1 MNYIIWNGINSE
13 TIDGLLICELPPIT
27 KPKIRTEVTEIDGK
41 DGDFIDKV
49 GYSSYDKTIK
59 VGLFDDFDI
68 NQIIKYF
75 SGKGE
80 ITFSNEPDKVYMAE
94 IIDQIDLKRLVNFMI
109 TDIKF
114 HVQPFKYLKD
124 EPKVDIEITDQ
135 TSMTVTNQ
143 GLETS
148 KPIITLYG
156 NDLVEIS
163 INGFS
168 QFQVTIDEEY
178 ITIDSNLEDAYK
190 DSPNNLK
197 NRCMTGVF
205 PTLNPGENIITWT
218 GNLTRIIIEPKS
230 RWI

>member
-124 EPKVDIEITDQ
+124 EPNVDIEVTNQ
-135 TSMTVTNQ
+135 TSISVTNQ

-148 KPIITLYG
+148 KPVITLYG
-156 NDLVEIS
+156 SDLVEIG

-178 ITIDSNLEDAYK
+178 ITIDSNSEDAYK
-190 DSPNNLK
+190 DSPSNLK
-197 NRCMTGVF
+197 NRSMTGVF

-218 GNLTRIIIEPKS
+218 GNLTRIVVEPKS